1 MRVFVTGA
9 TGFIGSAVVAEL
21 LGAGHE
27 ILGLARSPEA
37 ARALTA
43 AGAQVQPGTIKDR
56 DSLRWGA
63 ERADGVIHVA
73 SPRQGLADQVAV
85 SAERTAIR
93 SLGAALAGSGCPLLV
108 TSATA
113 GLRPG
118 ALASEQDRWPVHCG
132 QLHAGSEQAADAVA
146 AWGVR
151 VVVLRL
157 PPIVYDAGLLSRL
170 RTCQQV
176 VRVAGLA
183 TQAGWRCPC
192 WAAVHR
198 LDAAR
203 LYRLALEQPLAPGT
217 RLHAV
222 AVEGVPLDKLAAAWH
237 CPLGQLASPLLRQ
250 ATILHKQLTYF
261 AGADL
266 RATSWLTQQQL
277 GWQPQQESLLAS
289 FSDNHCPG

>member
-27 ILGLARSPEA
+27 ILGLARSPGA

-43 AGAQVQPGTIKDR
+43 AGAQVQPGTIEDR
-56 DSLRWGA
+56 DSLRRGA

-73 SPRQGLADQVAV
+73 SPGQGLADQVAV

-118 ALASEQDRWPVHCG
+118 ALASEQDRWPAHCG
-132 QLHAGSEQAADAVA
+132 QLHASSERAADVVA

-151 VVVLRL
+151 VVVVRL
-157 PPIVYDAGLLSRL
+157 PHR
-170 RTCQQV
+170 
-176 VRVAGLA
+176 VRCRA
-183 TQAGWRCPC
+183 TQQAAHLPASSGDGRPSRPGWLEMPPLGSGAPPRCGP
-192 WAAVHR
+192 
-198 LDAAR
+198 
-203 LYRLALEQPLAPGT
+203 ALPASLG
-217 RLHAV
+217 
-222 AVEGVPLDKLAAAWH
+222 AAASPWH
-237 CPLGQLASPLLRQ
+237 SLARRSSGRGS
-250 ATILHKQLTYF
+250 A
-261 AGADL
+261 
-266 RATSWLTQQQL
+266 
-277 GWQPQQESLLAS
+277 
-289 FSDNHCPG
+289 